1 MKNKTMKNQI
11 KSLSILIMVLMTSST
26 SFSQDVKIENGSQ
39 FKVTSLESIKTI
51 IDVKDDQSSFLT
63 SSGLLGKKF
72 RVLNLDGSL
81 DIKSK
86 FEIET
91 PKINNKKVK
100 YIGSEKFGPSTFFFS
115 RFFDRKADSYT
126 LYASELDPNTGKFL
140 KNYEAAQVN
149 DDKFGAFS
157 NPFST
162 YTSIDST
169 KMLILTTY
177 PTKRN
182 ENVRYGLKV
191 VNPDMSTVWSKDIE
205 FGEADKDFRLTD
217 VEIDRAGNIHMIATL
232 RMSREEKKEKD
243 SKSRYYTNVYSY
255 FHETGELKQYEI
267 GFSDYIIRSIDL
279 DVNDKDELIG
289 MGFYSDKKFQLV
301 DSYKGFFFIKID
313 PRTKEVVA
321 TNVSPFSEELIEEL
335 AGKRKAKKGKFP
347 PYVVRKSIP
356 LDNGGYA
363 VVAEHYVYTQ
373 STSTSAS
380 GAQTTTESW
389 LYGNVVVMYMSPEGK
404 METASVI
411 KKKQYCT
418 AKNGG
423 ASFLQ
428 LLGFG
433 LYPGVNELPYYG
445 ISIIE
450 NNSNIYILY
459 NANPKNEQRVKDGKN
474 PKSVRQRNSVTML
487 ATFKPDGSVFGDV
500 LFKSKDA
507 SAGVKMPL
515 MPQSYVQYSDNA
527 AIIFGRKGKKMR
539 ATRITIG

>member
-1 MKNKTMKNQI
+1 MKKQI
-11 KSLSILIMVLMTSST
+11 TSLCLLIMVLATTNS

-39 FKVTSLESIKTI
+39 FKVTSLEQIRTI
-51 IDVKDDQSSFLT
+51 IDVQDDQSSFLT
-63 SSGLLGKKF
+63 SAGLLGKKF
-72 RVLNLDGSL
+72 RVLNLDGNL

-86 FEIET
+86 FDIET
-91 PKINNKKVK
+91 PKIDNKKVK

-115 RFFDRKADSYT
+115 RYFDRKADSYT
-126 LYASELDPNTGKFL
+126 LFASQLDPNTGKFV
-140 KNYEAAQVN
+140 KNFEACKVT
-149 DDKFGAFS
+149 DDKFGAFR

-162 YTSIDST
+162 FTSIDST

-191 VNPDMSTVWSKDIE
+191 VNPDMSTVWAKDIE

-217 VEIDRAGNIHMIATL
+217 VEIDRSGNIHMIATL

-267 GFSDYIIRSIDL
+267 GFTEYIIRSIDL
-279 DVNDKDELIG
+279 DVNDQDELIG
-289 MGFYSDKKFQLV
+289 MGFYSDKKIQLI
-301 DSYKGFFFIKID
+301 DNYKGFFFIKID

-321 TNVSPFSEELIEEL
+321 SNVSPFSEELIEEL

-373 STSTSAS
+373 NTTTSSS
-380 GAQTTTESW
+380 GQQQTTETW
-389 LYGNVVVMYMSPEGK
+389 LFGNVVVMYMSPDGK

-423 ASFLQ
+423 ASLLQ
-428 LLGFG
+428 QLGFG

-450 NNSNIYILY
+450 NDNNIYIMY
-459 NANPKNEQRVKDGKN
+459 NENPKNEQRVKDGKN

-487 ATFKPDGSVFGDV
+487 NTFKPDGSAYGEV

-507 SAGVKMPL
+507 SEGVKMPL
-515 MPQSYVQYSDNA
+515 MPMSYVQYSDNS

>member
-1 MKNKTMKNQI
+1 
-11 KSLSILIMVLMTSST
+11 MVLATTNS

-39 FKVTSLESIKTI
+39 FKVTSLEQIRTI
-51 IDVKDDQSSFLT
+51 IDVQDDQSSFLT
-63 SSGLLGKKF
+63 SAGLLGKKF
-72 RVLNLDGSL
+72 RVLNLDGNL

-86 FEIET
+86 FDIET
-91 PKINNKKVK
+91 PKIDNKKVK

-115 RFFDRKADSYT
+115 RYFDRKADSYT
-126 LYASELDPNTGKFL
+126 LFASQLDPNTGKFV
-140 KNYEAAQVN
+140 KNFEACKVT
-149 DDKFGAFS
+149 DDKFGAFR

-162 YTSIDST
+162 FTSIDST

-191 VNPDMSTVWSKDIE
+191 VNPDMSTVWAKDIE

-217 VEIDRAGNIHMIATL
+217 VEIDRSGNIHMIATL

-267 GFSDYIIRSIDL
+267 GFTEYIIRSIDL
-279 DVNDKDELIG
+279 DVNDQDELIG
-289 MGFYSDKKFQLV
+289 MGFYSDKKIQLI
-301 DSYKGFFFIKID
+301 DNYKGFFFIKID

-321 TNVSPFSEELIEEL
+321 SNVSPFSEELIEEL

-373 STSTSAS
+373 NTTTSSS
-380 GAQTTTESW
+380 GQQQTTETW
-389 LYGNVVVMYMSPEGK
+389 LFGNVVVMYMSPDGK

-423 ASFLQ
+423 ASLLQ
-428 LLGFG
+428 QLGFG

-450 NNSNIYILY
+450 NDNNIYIMY
-459 NANPKNEQRVKDGKN
+459 NENPKNEQRVKDGKN

-487 ATFKPDGSVFGDV
+487 NTFKPDGSAYGEV

-507 SAGVKMPL
+507 SEGVKMPL
-515 MPQSYVQYSDNA
+515 MPMSYVQYSDNS

>member
-1 MKNKTMKNQI
+1 MKNQI